1 MTNTEIAK
9 MTEDQFLA
17 SCEEA
22 RAEKEGK
29 KAINTSP
36 LSIREQL
43 DRFGKSSFTKE
54 EEAAHHADA
63 LSV

>member
-9 MTEDQFLA
+9 MTEEQFII

-22 RAEKEGK
+22 RSDKEGK

-36 LSIREQL
+36 LSISEQL
-43 DRFGKSSFTKE
+43 DRFNKSSFTKE